1 MNTFVK
7 KSLFLCVLIIS
18 LLFGCSFTYNHKSD
32 SYKKTDKIKVVMDNN
47 YPPYVFKDS
56 SGNLQGILIDQ
67 WKLWEMKTG
76 IKVEIVA
83 MDWYEAQ
90 SLMKKDKIDVLDTL
104 FLNEEKSKI
113 YDFSK
118 SYTKIEVPIFFNE
131 NISGINGIETLRGF
145 SVGVKKG
152 DSIINILN
160 ERGITDFK
168 EYDSYEAI
176 INAAKNNEIVT
187 FIMGKP
193 PAFYY
198 MYKANITDK
207 FNYSDPLYTGGF
219 HRAVKKGNT
228 ELLNIIEDGFS
239 LISSTEYKQIDR
251 KWFGTSSPNPEFM
264 RHILFISSIII
275 TVILLLIFWNRM
287 LKKNVKQKTSELT
300 KLIKELSSSENR
312 IRALFKALPDMVFVI
327 SVDGIFLDYHSENT
341 QDLYIYPDEFIGK
354 SISDVFPGKLADRFM
369 NSIVNLFKTN
379 ETQIEEY
386 SLDFHNE
393 IHHFEARLI
402 QCDIDSIMVIVRDIT
417 ERKNTETRI
426 YEMSIYDGLTDLNNR
441 NYFENELEQCQNNI
455 ENLSHFAMVI
465 CDLDGLKLINDTL
478 GHSVGDEY
486 LCTVANILRSCF
498 REQDIISRIG
508 GDEFGILMHNTSPE
522 EIEKIKVNI
531 IKNIEQVN
539 QNNKL
544 VPFSISF
551 GYEVYKEEYK
561 DLKEMFKEAD
571 NYMYR
576 EKLHH
581 RQSTK
586 SEIVQVLMKM
596 LKARDFITEGHGDRL
611 QELASKLAES
621 AGMSDNEIKDMSL
634 LGQFH
639 DIGKVGISDAI
650 LFKPGK
656 LNEEEAA
663 EMKKHTEIGYRI
675 AQSSPDLMH
684 ISDWI
689 FKHHEWWNG
698 EGYPFGLKGKDIP
711 IQCRILSIV
720 DAYDAMTNDRPYRKA
735 LKKETAV
742 VELKKC
748 AGIQFD
754 PMLVDKFIDILN
766 KDLQFE

>member
-7 KSLFLCVLIIS
+7 KSLFLCILIIS
-18 LLFGCSFTYNHKSD
+18 LLFGCSFTFNPKSD
-32 SYKKTDKIKVVMDNN
+32 SYKKFDKIRVVMVDN

-67 WKLWEMKTG
+67 WKLFENKTG
-76 IKVEIVA
+76 IKIEIHTLNW
-83 MDWYEAQ
+83 DKAQ
-90 SLMKKDKIDVLDTL
+90 KLMKRGKFDVIDTI
-104 FLNEEKSKI
+104 FFNEKRAKI

-118 SYTKIEVPIFFNE
+118 PYTKIEVPIFFNKD
-131 NISGINGIETLRGF
+131 ISGINGIETLKGF
-145 SVGVKKG
+145 SVAVIKG
-152 DSIINILN
+152 DNVINILN
-160 ERGITDFK
+160 KRGITDLK
-168 EYDSYEAI
+168 EYDSYESMI
-176 INAAKNNEIVT
+176 KAAQNKEAVVLVVD
-187 FIMGKP
+187 KP
-193 PAFYY
+193 PALYY
-198 MYKANITDK
+198 MYKMGIEHN
-207 FNYSDPLYTGGF
+207 FNYSNPLYTGEF
-219 HRAVKKGNT
+219 HRAVIKGNT
-228 ELLNIIEDGFS
+228 ELLTIIEDGFS
-239 LISSTEYKQIDR
+239 LISSTEYNQIDR
-251 KWFGTSSPNPEFM
+251 KWLGISPINHEFIRYIM
-264 RHILFISSIII
+264 IISAIII
-275 TVILLLIFWNRM
+275 IVILLLIFWNGM
-287 LKKNVKQKTSELT
+287 LNKNVKQKTSELT
-300 KLIKELSSSENR
+300 KLIKELKSSENR
-312 IRALFKALPDMVFVI
+312 ISALFKALPDMVFVI
-327 SVDGIFLDYHSENT
+327 SYDGIFLHYQYENT
-341 QDLYIYPDEFIGK
+341 EDFYMPPNEFMGK
-354 SISDVFPGKLADRFM
+354 SIRDIFPDELSDRFM
-369 NSIVNLFKTN
+369 QCIAALFETG
-379 ETQIEEY
+379 ETQVAEY
-386 SLDFHNE
+386 SLDIHDE
-393 IHHFEARLI
+393 IRHFEARLVH
-402 QCDIDSIMVIVRDIT
+402 CDAHSVMGIVRDIT
-417 ERKNTETRI
+417 ERKNTEARI
-426 YEMSIYDGLTDLNNR
+426 YEMSIHDNLTGLNNR
-441 NYFENELEQCQNNI
+441 NYFENELKQCQNAI

-498 REQDIISRIG
+498 REQDVIARIG
-508 GDEFGILMHNTSPE
+508 GDEFGILMHNTSQE
-522 EIEKIKVNI
+522 EIEEIKINI
-531 IKNIEQVN
+531 NQNIEHVN
-539 QNNKL
+539 SNNKL

-551 GYEVYKEEYK
+551 GYEMYKEEYK
-561 DLKEMFKEAD
+561 DLREMFKEAD

-596 LKARDFITEGHGDRL
+596 LEARDFITEGHGDRL

-621 AGMSDNEIKDMSL
+621 VGMSDNEIKDMSL

-650 LFKPGK
+650 LFKSGK

-698 EGYPFGLKGKDIP
+698 QGYPFGLKEEEIP

-735 LKKETAV
+735 LKKETAIS
-742 VELKKC
+742 EIKRC

-754 PMLVDKFIDILN
+754 PMLVDKFINILN
-766 KDLQFE
+766 KDLR